1 MPALEISKMRLKRSR
16 GLRNINKLAVL
27 SGCGEKGKTMGL
39 SVNEQE
45 TVVNFERNTDKATVY
60 TSDATMLTKL
70 HKLMEKSPKEWRLI
84 DKGRVNGD
92 VVSETFECP
101 KRLISFRTSTA
112 SRVMTEEQREAA
124 AERLK
129 KAREKQ

>member
-1 MPALEISKMRLKRSR
+1 MR
-16 GLRNINKLAVL
+16 
-27 SGCGEKGKTMGL
+27 L

-60 TSDATMLTKL
+60 TSDQTMLTKL
-70 HKLMEKSPKEWRLI
+70 HKLMEKNPKEWRLI
-84 DKGRVNGD
+84 DKGRIDGD

>member
-1 MPALEISKMRLKRSR
+1 
-16 GLRNINKLAVL
+16 
-27 SGCGEKGKTMGL
+27 MGL

-60 TSDATMLTKL
+60 TSDSTMLTKL
-70 HKLMEKSPKEWRLI
+70 HKLMEKNPKEWRLI
-84 DKGRVNGD
+84 DKGRIDGD
-92 VVSETFECP
+92 IVSETFECP
-101 KRLISFRTSTA
+101 KRLISFRTSTT

-129 KAREKQ
+129 KARENNG